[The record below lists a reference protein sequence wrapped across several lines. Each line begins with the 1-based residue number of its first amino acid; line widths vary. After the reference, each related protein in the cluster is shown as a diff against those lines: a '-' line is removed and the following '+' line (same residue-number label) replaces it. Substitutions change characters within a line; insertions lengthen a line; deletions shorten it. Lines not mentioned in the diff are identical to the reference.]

1 MTLNKTTND
10 AIFELTRLK
19 NEYCWMYGQISL
31 NDEWV
36 ADTLEFGE
44 KIALPDG
51 DFVLRLGRSSVDNST
66 TIEIYDFMDNV
77 ISEFCTKNVYNSN
90 DVIVRNYNNKISI
103 GCNNGGALLTMSEY
117 QFRLLRLTIQGEIH
131 RGNNCILRI
140 TGGKNLINV

>member
-10 AIFELTRLK
+10 ALFELARLK
-19 NEYCWMYGQISL
+19 NEYCWMYGVLTL
-31 NDEWV
+31 NDEWL

-66 TIEIYDFMDNV
+66 TIEIYDFMSNV
-77 ISEFCTKNVYNSN
+77 ISEFCTKNVYNSKG
-90 DVIVRNYNNKISI
+90 VIVRNYNNKISI
-103 GCNNGGALLTMSEY
+103 GCNNGSALLTMPDY
-117 QFRLLRLTIQGEIH
+117 LFRLLRLAIQGEIH